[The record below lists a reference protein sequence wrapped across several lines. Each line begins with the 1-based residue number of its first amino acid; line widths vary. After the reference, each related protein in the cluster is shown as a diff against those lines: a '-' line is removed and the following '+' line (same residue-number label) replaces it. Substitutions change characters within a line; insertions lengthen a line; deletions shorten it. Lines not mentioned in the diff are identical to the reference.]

1 MLVDSPAPGVAADW
15 HCALKVAAAKLAV
28 ASGVPPAEVRRVS
41 GLRRVE
47 IRRSPSQILRQVTAL
62 AHAGVL
68 TAEQIPTDLINRA
81 QTADRILAGLSAD
94 ALGSQYLA
102 ICERAR
108 HYERLHIYF
117 DHTEGFTREH
127 TAIQDEFF
135 RCKKKI
141 KELDEEY
148 ELVGYRLNAIANN
161 VTDCTSW
168 PARRRRLEQVD
179 EFVRRRD
186 SLRAM
191 FAATCK
197 QTGAIMD
204 QYRRHQAKR
213 VYYHSRTVPE
223 YRDEAL
229 VFIPSSTLRK
239 MMVCPF
245 EEVRAG
251 PAFRDKSLRLMRE
264 WNGYCE
270 QFAIEKR
277 SILEQHKQD
286 EIRDHTLRAV
296 IARPA
301 GQSAILPQ
309 PPTVFTTNASANE
322 A

>member
-1 MLVDSPAPGVAADW
+1 MLVGSPAPGVAADW
-15 HCALKVAAAKLAV
+15 HRALNVAAAKLAV
-28 ASGVPPAEVRRVS
+28 AAGIAPAEVRRVS

-47 IRRSPSQILRQVTAL
+47 VKRTSSQILRQVTAL

-68 TAEQIPTDLINRA
+68 TAEQIPTDLINGA
-81 QTADRILAGLSAD
+81 ETAEKILGHSANE
-94 ALGSQYLA
+94 LGSQYLA

-108 HYERLHIYF
+108 RYERMHVYF
-117 DHTEGFTREH
+117 DHTEEFAREH

-141 KELDEEY
+141 RELDEEY
-148 ELVGYRLNAIANN
+148 DLVGGRLKAIANK
-161 VTDCTSW
+161 VTHSTSW
-168 PARRRRLEQVD
+168 PTRRKQQEQVD
-179 EFVRRRD
+179 ELVRRRD
-186 SLRAM
+186 SIRVL

-197 QTGAIMD
+197 QTGAVMD

-213 VYYHSRTVPE
+213 VYYHSRWVPE
-223 YRDEAL
+223 YREEAL
-229 VFIPSSTLRK
+229 VFIPASTLRK
-239 MMVCPF
+239 MLVCPF

-286 EIRDHTLRAV
+286 EIRDHTLRAL

-301 GQSAILPQ
+301 GQSPILPR
-309 PPTVFTTNASANE
+309 PSSMSTTNESANE